1 MSHGGKEGRVSFLA
15 RKSRN
20 RRAGHEQHV
29 LDVKLRSDQVRATRV
44 RFGAIGLVLTA
55 ATLVGFFLLWKAGTW
70 TLDCLIYK
78 NPAFTVERID
88 VKTDGVL
95 AAEQVRRW
103 SGVKPGQNLL
113 ALDLTRVKR
122 DLEMAPAIRAAAV
135 ERVMPHTLKLRVTE
149 RVPVAQVS
157 VLRLKPGGGTELAT
171 VYLDRDASVMAP
183 LTPGQRALP
192 ARTNDALPAVCGL
205 NLGTVL
211 PGKKID
217 SSQVRG
223 ALQLILAFQKSPMAG
238 LADLRMID
246 VSSPELLQVT
256 TADQGKILFSLN
268 NLDQQLRRW
277 RDIRDRAQQQGLTI
291 ASLDLS
297 VPGNIPAVLVAAGP
311 APLNAP
317 KSPNPQTTRKKNV

>member
-1 MSHGGKEGRVSFLA
+1 VSLFA
-15 RKSRN
+15 RKSKN

-29 LDVKLRSDQVRATRV
+29 LDVKLRSDQVRAARL

-55 ATLVGFFLLWKAGTW
+55 TTLAGFFLLWKAGEW

-88 VKTDGVL
+88 VKTDGVI

-113 ALDLTRVKR
+113 ALDLARVKR
-122 DLEMAPAIRAAAV
+122 DLEMAPPIRLAAV
-135 ERVMPHTLKLRVTE
+135 ERVMPHTLKLRVSE
-149 RVPVAQVS
+149 RVPIAQVS
-157 VLRLKPGGGTELAT
+157 VLRMKPGGGTETSTL
-171 VYLDRDASVMAP
+171 YLDRDAFVMMP
-183 LTPGQRALP
+183 LMSGQRALP
-192 ARTNDALPAVCGL
+192 VRTNEVLPAVCGL
-205 NLGTVL
+205 NLGAVL
-211 PGKKID
+211 PGRKID
-217 SSQVRG
+217 SAQVRG
-223 ALQLILAFQKSPMAG
+223 ALQLIVAFQRSPMA
-238 LADLRMID
+238 ARANLRMID

-256 TADQGKILFSLN
+256 TADQGKIVFSLS

-277 RDIRDRAQQQGLTI
+277 QDIRDRAQQQGLTI

-311 APLNAP
+311 APVNAP
-317 KSPNPQTTRKKNV
+317 KTSNPQPTRKKNV